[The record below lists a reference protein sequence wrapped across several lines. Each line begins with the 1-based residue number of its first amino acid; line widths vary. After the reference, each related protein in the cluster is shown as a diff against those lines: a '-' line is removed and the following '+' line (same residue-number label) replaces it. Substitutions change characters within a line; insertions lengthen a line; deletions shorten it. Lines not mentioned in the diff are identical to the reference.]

1 MKKTSAAGIS
11 IASNITLVLAKL
23 FVGLLT
29 NSISIISEAIHSTL
43 DLVAAVM
50 AYFAVRGSQKP
61 PDEGHPF
68 GHGKFE
74 NISGLFEGLL
84 IFVAAGI
91 IFYESIEKIITK
103 SPVENLP
110 AGLAVMAFSA
120 VVNIFV
126 SRILTRVA
134 KESGS
139 VALEADA
146 AHLTTDVYSRGIRRA
161 RRCLYNR
168 QYRLRPNNRLHS
180 GDIHNAFGIHYIS
193 KVDRRADG
201 CEHLKRRRGEN
212 KDNN

>member
-91 IFYESIEKIITK
+91 IFYDMIKKIVTK
-103 SPVENLP
+103 TPV
-110 AGLAVMAFSA
+110 
-120 VVNIFV
+120 
-126 SRILTRVA
+126 
-134 KESGS
+134 
-139 VALEADA
+139 
-146 AHLTTDVYSRGIRRA
+146 
-161 RRCLYNR
+161 
-168 QYRLRPNNRLHS
+168 
-180 GDIHNAFGIHYIS
+180 
-193 KVDRRADG
+193 
-201 CEHLKRRRGEN
+201 
-212 KDNN
+212 